1 MRILTLTEI
10 NNVDMENRCVIDNSK
25 VFIMNFNDHDSISVF
40 DVVKNEQIS
49 IDISD
54 VSLYANR
61 LVMNEKLYHI
71 LHMLSK

>member
-25 VFIMNFNDHDSISVF
+25 VFIMTFNDHDIISVF
-40 DVVKNEQIS
+40 DVIENERIT
-49 IDISD
+49 IDIEN
-54 VSLYANR
+54 VSLYDNR
-61 LVMNEKLYHI
+61 LIINEKLYHI